1 MRKTK
6 WHQKAIYLLLSL
18 ALAVSL
24 GIMAG
29 MVGAATAIYV
39 NSSTE
44 NDSWDGQSPEWDGT
58 HGPKRTVQAGIAAVG
73 PGGTVR
79 VAAGASPPNA
89 PTSPLCEG
97 LINPAGVTDPTPEF
111 SWNFSDPDAGDTQ
124 GAYQILVASTIAIL
138 NINTGDMWDSGNVSS
153 SASEVSYAGAALAEN
168 ETYHWK
174 VMTWDNNGEYGP
186 YCSPQQFTTGI
197 FPSPSEVW
205 VDDDYCDGC
214 PNDGHTWG
222 YDAFDKI
229 QDGIDAVDSSTVHVA
244 AGTYNETISL
254 KDGVEVLGAGADVT
268 TIDGGGSGPVVRGT
282 SVGSTTKLDGF
293 TITNGSFGD
302 GAGIVL
308 YNSSPTIS
316 NCIFSGNLATDEGG
330 GMSNFNSSPSVTN
343 CIFRGNS
350 AETAGGMYNYDNSS
364 PVVTNCIFSDNSATW
379 AGGGM
384 FNTRSSSPTVTNCI
398 FSGNL
403 ATDEGGAMYNSYNC
417 SPTVTNCILWD
428 NGQEIY
434 NYPSSAP
441 VVTYCDVQGGYPGV
455 GNIDADPMF
464 VDPANNG
471 YHSQAGSPCIDAG
484 TNVGAPTEDIEGN
497 PRPIDGNGDGI
508 ATTDMG
514 AYEYV
519 PPTPAPPPVGGEA
532 YPVNKLSVLAP
543 WIAVGVLLAGG
554 IGWYALRRRRAQS

>member
-124 GAYQILVASTIAIL
+124 GAYQILVASTVAIL

-330 GMSNFNSSPSVTN
+330 
-343 CIFRGNS
+343 
-350 AETAGGMYNYDNSS
+350 
-364 PVVTNCIFSDNSATW
+364 
-379 AGGGM
+379 
-384 FNTRSSSPTVTNCI
+384 
-398 FSGNL
+398 
-403 ATDEGGAMYNSYNC
+403 AMYNSYNC